1 MTEKGGRR
9 MVEHIIKSLTP
20 KDIASILIVLGLV
33 REARKIYKI
42 TLDYKVKVKELP
54 KK

>member
-1 MTEKGGRR
+1 ML
-9 MVEHIIKSLTP
+9 EHIIKSLAP

-33 REARKIYKI
+33 REARQVYKI
-42 TLDYKVKVKELP
+42 TLDYKIKKIELRD